1 MELLFT
7 CVRNLS
13 RVNRE
18 LFAKIKDIRSNID
31 TLRSILRSNRVP
43 RWLECFA
50 EPGNRLSRSGGS
62 EDSMPIMAGSGYLQ
76 LNALNLQS
84 SAPVLGDNNY
94 NPSQRRSAIRG
105 GWVCDEQPRKPIYN
119 SFVNSARKQP
129 PRILEA
135 LPSYPQGDLPLT
147 SFKSPFKSSSL
158 GALKR

>member
-1 MELLFT
+1 LK
-7 CVRNLS
+7 V
-13 RVNRE
+13 
-18 LFAKIKDIRSNID
+18 KDIKNKIDVLSLKISNH
-31 TLRSILRSNRVP
+31 VP
-43 RWLECFA
+43 IEMTECFT

-62 EDSMPIMAGSGYLQ
+62 EDSMPIAGGSGYLQ

-84 SAPVLGDNNY
+84 SAPVLGDNSY
-94 NPSQRRSAIRG
+94 NPSQRRSAIRD
-105 GWVCDEQPRKPIYN
+105 GWIYDEQPKKPIYN